1 MKLLQKTIRNYFI
14 YSVFI
19 LLVAI
24 PLFYFSIQRIVR
36 EDVDGDLLATKEML
50 RPKIS
55 SALLNNTIDQL
66 HFVDQ
71 NILISV
77 STYTKEFD
85 SLTTVEIYDSVAQ
98 EVVPHRVLTSNF
110 TVNGKPCFLQVKTS
124 LVDNDELIKS
134 IATVEVILL
143 LLLLAGLFLINRNL
157 AKRIWKP
164 FYTTL
169 GKLRKYKV
177 EKHEPLALS
186 KSSVS
191 EFNDLNTSLEELTVR
206 THNTYLSQKEFT
218 ENASHEMQS
227 PLAVF
232 QSKLELLMQTA
243 PLNEE
248 QAQLIGD
255 LADAS
260 QRMTRLNKSL
270 LLLTKIDNNQFAD
283 TEKISVDKVLEAF
296 LQQYQPQINEKQI
309 MVSKKF
315 ESEII
320 LNVNKA
326 LIEILMSNLLGN
338 AIRHNYFD
346 GRIDLLIKENTLIIQ
361 NTGKAVALDGQKI
374 FQRFQKD
381 STDNNSTGLGLEIVK
396 KICAI
401 YNLKISYQFS
411 ENLHCFTVQFNNL

>member
-36 EDVDGDLLATKEML
+36 EDVDDDLLATKEML

-55 SALLNNTIDQL
+55 NALLNNAIDQL

-71 NILISV
+71 NISISI
-77 STYTKEFD
+77 STYTREFD
-85 SLTTVEIYDSVAQ
+85 SLLTVEIYDSVAK
-98 EVVPHRVLTSNF
+98 EIAPHRVLTSHF
-110 TVNGKPCFLQVKTS
+110 TVNGKPCFLKVKTS

-143 LLLLAGLFLINRNL
+143 LLLLAGLFIINRNL
-157 AKRIWKP
+157 SKRIWKP
-164 FYTTL
+164 FYATL

-191 EFNDLNTSLEELTVR
+191 EFNDLNTSLEELTDR
-206 THNTYLSQKEFT
+206 THNSYLSQKEFT

-248 QAQLIGD
+248 QAQLMGD

-270 LLLTKIDNNQFAD
+270 VLLTKIDNNQFAE
-283 TEKISVDKVLEAF
+283 TENISVNKVLQIF
-296 LQQYQPQINEKQI
+296 IQQYQPQLYEKQI
-309 MVSKKF
+309 RITKAF
-315 ESEII
+315 QTEISSTA
-320 LNVNKA
+320 NKA
-326 LIEILMSNLLGN
+326 LIEILIGNLLGN
-338 AIRHNYFD
+338 AIRHNYIN
-346 GRIDLLIKENTLIIQ
+346 GSIDLFIKQNTLIIQ

-381 STDNNSTGLGLEIVK
+381 STDSNSTGLGLEIVK

-401 YNLKISYQFS
+401 YNCIISYHFAD
-411 ENLHCFTVQFNNL
+411 NLHCFTVQFNNL